1 MSKVQSK
8 LSSRLLAA
16 LLTVVMVLSMLPI
29 SAIPAFAAT
38 GDHTDWGVSITVKD
52 DNGEPLPGATVTYHI
67 DSVANGADFETGT
80 ATTDAAGSVEV
91 LTKDKYVEG
100 DLTLSA
106 TVSLTDY
113 VYADGSGALADV
125 AITSDDQD
133 FAIQM
138 KTTKITGVTVSATS
152 VTYDGEDHPAA
163 TVSGTKDGDTV
174 TYKLGEEAE
183 QSEMPT
189 IKEPGTYSLVVKV
202 QRDGFDD
209 FVKTVQPAVSK
220 ATIELNVVEYSAS
233 YDQNEHPALTVTG
246 LLDTDTVTYALNGG
260 DPMEEI
266 PTIKNVGD
274 YSVAIHVERYGHNDF
289 DHTYSNIHIV
299 ATTIEGLTATS
310 HQGTYDG
317 EYHDAVTV
325 SGTIDGDKIEYKL
338 GDDGSWSEDVPQIKD
353 AGNYTV
359 FVRVTRTN
367 YEVTSV
373 DVVPANAY
381 IAKATQTIEFTQT
394 VPTTITVDTSDA
406 SNNVYDFSASAEN
419 IIELSGNA
427 IQYTLI
433 DASADNVAIID
444 ENTGALTVQNAGIV
458 TVKAVRPGNNNYED
472 AVTYATV
479 TITMP
484 SDGLVSFGVSTKDYY
499 LDEVG
504 VVSEEV
510 ATKLHDDDNGA
521 LTYSIDKTNVGLKID
536 ATTGVVSISNRRTL
550 FKEMGKNGS
559 VVVVITV
566 NKAPG
571 TVTETE
577 WYFNNIF
584 DWGTREITREVYTA
598 ATATYTLTI
607 SYEAVP
613 EFDTVC
619 NITDPADT
627 GWYNA
632 DHPAIITPI
641 DDSKYLIALDEPENF
656 TSSITITEQG
666 TDTHSIFLKNITTR
680 RISAAIELNIKVDTV
695 APSTDNMKITYSE
708 SVLDKV
714 LSAVTFGY
722 YNPSV
727 TVTFE
732 ASDETSGLSH
742 LNWTYTREPG
752 ASTANLETEAGEIEF
767 DSDGKAELVLSGEDA
782 KQYRG
787 NLSFTA
793 TDIAGN
799 TSDVKNDT
807 DHVLIVDTIA
817 PNCEVSYADP
827 LHTVT
832 SGEKQQRYFNGD
844 VTLTITVTEN
854 NFYDE
859 EFVLKVSKDG
869 AEAEAVSPSWENA
882 LDESG
887 EVVDN
892 VFVGTYTLT
901 GDGDYVV
908 FAEYKDRSYNPEAS
922 SNNIVFEYESDVITI
937 DTINP
942 VVSFSFDQSKQETT
956 ISVVE
961 HNFRA
966 VDITATVDAKDRNG
980 NAVNANDL
988 TAELRSAS
996 WTQSGDTYTYTTK
1009 NYVNGIYNIR
1019 LDYKDLADRAGTFT
1033 GEEFI
1038 IDHDK
1043 PTAPVIEYS
1052 TSITDT
1058 VSGALTLGFYNPDVT
1073 ITFTSYDS
1081 YSGVDYFTWSY
1092 TRQED
1097 VSESNVA
1104 SYAETQL
1111 KATADDADKA
1121 KFTASI
1127 TLPLNEAEQLRGY
1140 IAATATDTY
1149 NNQSDKYTDSGKII
1163 VVDSVSPTMT
1173 VEYSEESNKVGS
1185 TLYYG
1190 SDKNGQVEVTLNV
1203 TEANF
1208 FSEDV
1213 VVKVAKNGAEAT
1225 RVSPTWTDVDADK
1238 HIGKFTISGDGHYV
1252 VTVEYTDRSTNEM
1265 SKYTSD
1271 TITLDTVKPV
1281 IVVDYQ
1287 NNNIINTLTDRD
1299 GNQREYFD
1307 KVQTAVVTITEH
1319 NFNADDVQFSIVGK
1333 DVTGAERNIDSL
1345 ITRSAWST
1353 NGDVHRI
1360 TITYS
1365 GDANYTF
1372 DVDYTD
1378 LVTNKADDYSPDYF
1392 TVDTVAPTV
1401 TSVTYSTSVLETVL
1415 QSVSFGFYN
1424 AKMTV
1429 TITATD
1435 DTAGVHKFDYSCLTA
1450 AGVSSVN
1457 AQLLDQAIE
1466 EANITYSN
1474 GGRTATMS
1482 FEIPKM
1488 VLGNDNQFNGTVKVD
1503 AIDRSNN
1510 KVEQSETKRIVVDN
1524 IAPTATVTYNDPVN
1538 SVDGISYYDGNING
1552 AITVNEANFYSDD
1565 VVVMV
1570 SKDGGAA
1577 QVLPTA
1583 WSDSSVDVHV
1593 GSFTL
1598 SEDGDYVITI
1608 TYRDKSGNTMADY
1621 TSNQLTL
1628 DTAIEE
1634 PTYIINGTPQSG
1646 DNGGAYKDETEV
1658 SFSFEDQNY
1667 DTNTIKL
1674 TRTRFDKVEDVTEEF
1689 IKALLNEKGGSGSFT
1704 IPEKVEYDGIY
1715 LLTITMTDKANHST
1729 ESHVRFTVNRFG
1741 SVYAYD
1747 DYLCSLIKDGGQYVK
1762 LDGDAAITKDL
1773 VITEYNA
1780 DRIVDGSL
1788 KILITRD
1795 SEPID
1800 VIYTNEP
1807 VDSTGWFE
1815 YVYTISKD
1823 NFKED
1828 GVYKI
1833 TISSED
1839 ATGNAS
1845 TSVPENSIDKDGAKI
1860 LDVMKFTVDTVAPE
1874 IRNIVNLENAIADR
1888 DAIIDGE
1895 LNVKY
1900 TLIDV
1905 GGLAKVEVYLNG
1917 ELIDTIEEFE
1927 NNNSYSGAFD
1937 INESNDVQTVR
1948 LVVTDLAGNVTDTA
1962 SDEFD
1967 PGDLYVFNDTVTVS
1981 TNFFVRWYRNTPL
1994 FWGSVGGVGVLAAGS
2009 SFFLA
2014 KNKKKKEEEVK

>member
-1 MSKVQSK
+1 MSKVISK
-8 LSSRLLAA
+8 GLSRFFATMLV
-16 LLTVVMVLSMLPI
+16 VVMVLSMLPLNSI
-29 SAIPAFAAT
+29 VVFAAT
-38 GDHTDWGVSITVKD
+38 EEHTDAVTITVKD
-52 DNGEPLPGATVTYHI
+52 DNGDSLPGVTVLYHI
-67 DSVANGADFETGT
+67 DSELNGADYKTGSIV
-80 ATTDAAGSVEV
+80 TDEYGCVEV
-91 LTKDKYVEG
+91 LAKDDFDAD

-106 TVSLTDY
+106 TASLADY
-113 VYADGSGALADV
+113 IYADGSGPISDV

-174 TYKLGEEAE
+174 TYKLGENDE

-189 IKEPGTYSLVVKV
+189 IKEPGTYSLLVKV
-202 QRDGFDD
+202 QRAGFDD
-209 FVKTVQPAVSK
+209 FTQTVQPVVSK

-246 LLDTDTVTYALNGG
+246 LLETDTVTYALNGG
-260 DPMEEI
+260 DPEEEI

-274 YSVAIHVERYGHNDF
+274 YSVTLHVERYGYNNF

-310 HQGTYDG
+310 YQGTYDG
-317 EYHDAVTV
+317 EDHDAVTV

-406 SNNVYDFSASAEN
+406 SNNVYDFSASGDN
-419 IIELSGNA
+419 LSENA
-427 IQYTLI
+427 IQYSLI
-433 DASADNVAIID
+433 DASADNVATID

-521 LTYSIDKTNVGLKID
+521 LTYSIDKTNVGLRID

-550 FKEMGKNGS
+550 FQEMGKNGI

-584 DWGTREITREVYTA
+584 DWGTREITREVYPA
-598 ATATYTLTI
+598 ATAKYTLTI
-607 SYEAVP
+607 SYEAAP

-632 DHPAIITPI
+632 DHPAIVTPI
-641 DDSKYLIALDEPENF
+641 DDNKYLVALDEPENF
-656 TSSITITEQG
+656 TSSITVTEQG
-666 TDTHSIFLKNITTR
+666 TDSHSIYLKDKTTR
-680 RISAAIELNIKVDTV
+680 RISAAIELNMKVDTV

-752 ASTANLETEAGEIEF
+752 ASTANLETETGEIEF
-767 DSDGKAELVLSGEDA
+767 DADGKAELVLSGEDA

-817 PNCEVSYADP
+817 PNCEVTYADP

-832 SGEKQQRYFNGD
+832 SGEKQQRYFSGD

-892 VFVGTYTLT
+892 TFVGTYNLT
-901 GDGDYVV
+901 GDGDYIV
-908 FAEYKDRSYNPEAS
+908 FAEYKDRSYQPEAE
-922 SNNIVFEYESDVITI
+922 SNNTIFGYESDIITI
-937 DTINP
+937 DTIDP
-942 VVSFSFDQSKQETT
+942 KVSFSFDQSKQQTT
-956 ISVVE
+956 FTVVE
-961 HNFRA
+961 HNFRP

-980 NAVNANDL
+980 NSVNANNL
-988 TAELRSAS
+988 TAELRAAE
-996 WTQSGDTYTYTTK
+996 WTQDGDTYTYSTS
-1009 NYVNGIYNIR
+1009 NYVNGIYNIK
-1019 LDYKDLADRAGTFT
+1019 LDYKDLADRTGTFT

-1038 IDHDK
+1038 IDRDK

-1058 VSGALTLGFYNPDVT
+1058 VLGALTLGFYNPDVT

-1111 KATADDADKA
+1111 KATADSSDKS

-1140 IAATATDTY
+1140 IAAVATDSY
-1149 NNQSDKYTDSGKII
+1149 KNNSDKYTDSGKVI
-1163 VVDSVSPTMT
+1163 VVDTVSPTMT

-1190 SDKNGQVEVTLNV
+1190 NDKSGQVEVTLNV

-1213 VVKVAKNGAEAT
+1213 VVKVSKNGAEAT
-1225 RVSPTWTDVDADK
+1225 RVTPSWKDVNADK
-1238 HIGKFTISGDGHYV
+1238 HVGKFTISGDGHYV
-1252 VTVEYTDRSTNEM
+1252 VTVEYTDRSANVM

-1271 TITLDTVKPV
+1271 TITLDTIKPV

-1287 NNNIINTLTDRD
+1287 NNNVINTLTDSD

-1345 ITRSAWST
+1345 ITKSAWST

-1378 LVTNKADDYSPDYF
+1378 LATNKADDYSPDYF

-1435 DTAGVHKFDYSCLTA
+1435 DTAGVHKFDYSYLTA

-1466 EANITYSN
+1466 EGNITYSN

-1488 VLGNDNQFNGTVKVD
+1488 VLGNDNQFNGTVQFD

-1510 KVEQSETKRIVVDN
+1510 KVEQAETKRVVVDN
-1524 IAPTATVTYNDPVN
+1524 ISPTATVAYNDPVN

-1552 AITVNEANFYSDD
+1552 TITVNEANFYSDD

-1570 SKDGGAA
+1570 SVNGGAA
-1577 QVLPTA
+1577 QVLPTT
-1583 WSDSSVDVHV
+1583 WSDTSVDIHV
-1593 GSFTL
+1593 GQFTL
-1598 SEDGDYVITI
+1598 TDDADYIVTI
-1608 TYRDKSGNTMADY
+1608 NYRDKSNNAMAEY
-1621 TSNQLTL
+1621 VSNQLTI
-1628 DTAIEE
+1628 DTSIDA
-1634 PTYIINGTPQSG
+1634 PVFTINDTPREG
-1646 DNGGAYKDETEV
+1646 DFGGAYNGDAEV
-1658 SFSFEDQNY
+1658 AFSFEDQNFDSY
-1667 DTNTIKL
+1667 TITL
-1674 TRTRFDKVEDVTEEF
+1674 TRTMLIETVDVTGEFVEEEIAEF
-1689 IKALLNEKGGSGSFT
+1689 GGTGTFT
-1704 IPEKVEYDGIY
+1704 IPEIVENDGIY
-1715 LLTITMTDKANHST
+1715 ILRISISDKANHT
-1729 ESHVRFTVNRFG
+1729 AESYVRFSINRFG
-1741 SVYAYD
+1741 STYDLTPVKDIINKYLQEEQNIVFTEINVNALDRDSIRIRLTKNGTPVDLVEGQDYTIVEIYNDGEWSQYEYTINKELFADDGTYSIAIYSVDAAGNVNENIDEAKNAEIAFGIDKTNPVVIPVDFESRKQYAVE
-1747 DYLCSLIKDGGQYVK
+1747 LKTVSVEIKDNLVLEAVK
-1762 LDGDAAITKDL
+1762 VL
-1773 VITEYNA
+1773 
-1780 DRIVDGSL
+1780 
-1788 KILITRD
+1788 
-1795 SEPID
+1795 
-1800 VIYTNEP
+1800 
-1807 VDSTGWFE
+1807 
-1815 YVYTISKD
+1815 
-1823 NFKED
+1823 
-1828 GVYKI
+1828 
-1833 TISSED
+1833 
-1839 ATGNAS
+1839 
-1845 TSVPENSIDKDGAKI
+1845 
-1860 LDVMKFTVDTVAPE
+1860 
-1874 IRNIVNLENAIADR
+1874 
-1888 DAIIDGE
+1888 
-1895 LNVKY
+1895 
-1900 TLIDV
+1900 
-1905 GGLAKVEVYLNG
+1905 LNG
-1917 ELIDTIEEFE
+1917 EEIEYQVDGETC
-1927 NNNSYSGAFD
+1927 SFD
-1937 INESNDVQTVR
+1937 IPESNSLQTVKIIA
-1948 LVVTDLAGNVTDTA
+1948 VDAAGNETEVLVED
-1962 SDEFD
+1962 F
-1967 PGDLYVFNDTVTVS
+1967 LVS
-1981 TNFFVRWYRNTPL
+1981 TNFFVRWFNNTPL
-1994 FWGSVGGVGVLAAGS
+1994 FIGTVGGAGALGIGAIAFALAR
-2009 SFFLA
+2009 
-2014 KNKKKKEEEVK
+2014 KKKKVAVK

>member
-1 MSKVQSK
+1 MSKVISK
-8 LSSRLLAA
+8 GLSRFFAA
-16 LLTVVMVLSMLPI
+16 MLVVVMVFSMLPLNSI
-29 SAIPAFAAT
+29 VVFAAT
-38 GDHTDWGVSITVKD
+38 EEHTDAVTITVKD
-52 DNGEPLPGATVTYHI
+52 ANGDPLPGVTVLYHI
-67 DSVANGADFETGT
+67 DSELNGVDYKTGSVV
-80 ATTDAAGSVEV
+80 TDEYGCVEV
-91 LTKDKYVEG
+91 LAKDDFVAD

-106 TVSLTDY
+106 TASLSDY
-113 VYADGSGALADV
+113 IYADGSGPISDV
-125 AITSDDQD
+125 EITSDDLD

-163 TVSGTKDGDTV
+163 TVSGTEDGDTV
-174 TYKLGEEAE
+174 TYKLGGEAE

-209 FVKTVQPAVSK
+209 FVTTVQPVVSK

-233 YDQNEHPALTVTG
+233 YDQNEHPALTVAG
-246 LLDTDTVTYALNGG
+246 LLDTDIVTYALNGG

-274 YSVAIHVERYGHNDF
+274 YSVAIHVERYGYNDF

-310 HQGTYDG
+310 YQGTYDG
-317 EYHDAVTV
+317 ENHDAVTV

-381 IAKATQTIEFTQT
+381 IAKATQTIEFTQD

-406 SNNVYDFSASAEN
+406 SNNAYDFSVSAEN
-419 IIELSGNA
+419 ISELSENS
-427 IQYTLI
+427 IQYSLI
-433 DASADNVAIID
+433 DASADNVATID
-444 ENTGALTVQNAGIV
+444 DNTGVLTVQNAGIV
-458 TVKAVRPGNNNYED
+458 TVKAVRPGSNNYED

-479 TITMP
+479 TVTMP
-484 SDGLVSFGVSTKDYY
+484 SDGLVNFDVSTKDYY
-499 LDEVG
+499 LEETG

-536 ATTGVVSISNRRTL
+536 ATTGVVTISNRRTL

-584 DWGTREITREVYTA
+584 DWGTREVTREVYPA
-598 ATATYTLTI
+598 ATASYTLTI
-607 SYEAVP
+607 SYEAAP

-619 NITDPADT
+619 NITDPAET

-632 DHPAIITPI
+632 DHPAIVTPI
-641 DDSKYLIALDEPENF
+641 DDSKYLVALDEPENF
-656 TSSITITEQG
+656 TSSVTITEQG
-666 TDTHSIFLKNITTR
+666 TDTHSIYLKDKTTR

-714 LSAVTFGY
+714 LPAVTFGY

-742 LNWTYTREPG
+742 LNWTYTRETD
-752 ASTANLETEAGEIEF
+752 ASTANLAVETGEIVF
-767 DSDGKAELVLSGEDA
+767 GADGKAELVLTGEDA

-787 NLSFTA
+787 NLSFTV
-793 TDIAGN
+793 TDNAGN
-799 TSDVKNDT
+799 TSDEKDDT
-807 DHVLIVDTIA
+807 DHVIVVDTIA
-817 PNCEVSYADP
+817 PNCVVSYADP

-832 SGEKQQRYFNGD
+832 LGEKQQRYFDDN

-854 NFYDE
+854 NFYSD
-859 EFVLKVSKDG
+859 EFVLKVSKNG
-869 AEAEAVSPSWENA
+869 AEAEAVTPTWENA
-882 LDESG
+882 KDENG
-887 EVVDN
+887 ETIDN

-908 FAEYKDRSYNPEAS
+908 SAEYKDRSYNPEAS
-922 SNNIVFEYESDVITI
+922 SNNTVFEYESDVITI

-942 VVSFSFDQSKQETT
+942 VVSFSFNQSKQETT
-956 ISVVE
+956 ITVVE

-966 VDITATVDAKDRNG
+966 IDITATVDAKDRNG
-980 NAVNANDL
+980 NAVDANDL

-996 WTQSGDTYTYTTK
+996 WAKSGDTYTYTTK
-1009 NYVNGIYNIR
+1009 NYVNGIYNIK
-1019 LDYKDLADRAGTFT
+1019 LDYKDLADRTGTFT

-1038 IDHDK
+1038 VDHDN
-1043 PTAPVIEYS
+1043 PTAPVIEFS

-1058 VSGALTLGFYNPDVT
+1058 VLGALTLGFYNPDVT

-1092 TRQED
+1092 TRQKD

-1111 KATADDADKA
+1111 KATADSSDKT

-1163 VVDSVSPTMT
+1163 VVDTVSPTMT
-1173 VEYSEESNKVGS
+1173 VEYSEESNKVGT

-1213 VVKVAKNGAEAT
+1213 VVKVAKNGTDAT
-1225 RVSPTWTDVDADK
+1225 RASPTWTDVDSDK

-1345 ITRSAWST
+1345 ITKSAWST

-1372 DVDYTD
+1372 DVDYID
-1378 LVTNKADDYSPDYF
+1378 LATNKADDFTPDYF
-1392 TVDTVAPTV
+1392 TVDKVAPTV
-1401 TSVTYSTSVLETVL
+1401 TSVTYSTSVLDTVL

-1435 DTAGVHKFDYSCLTA
+1435 DTAGVHRFDYSYLTA

-1466 EANITYSN
+1466 EASITYSN

-1482 FEIPKM
+1482 FDIPKM
-1488 VLGNDNQFNGTVKVD
+1488 VLGNDNQFNGTITFD
-1503 AIDRSNN
+1503 AVDRSNN
-1510 KVEQSETKRIVVDN
+1510 KVEQSETKRVVVDN
-1524 IAPTATVTYNDPVN
+1524 ISPTATVTYNDPVN
-1538 SVDGISYYDGNING
+1538 SENGISYYDGEING
-1552 AITVNEANFYSDD
+1552 TITITEANFYSDD

-1570 SKDGGAA
+1570 SVNGGAA
-1577 QVLPTA
+1577 QVLPTT
-1583 WSDSSVDVHV
+1583 WSDTSVDVHV
-1593 GSFTL
+1593 GQFTL
-1598 SEDGDYVITI
+1598 TDDADYIVTVN
-1608 TYRDKSGNTMADY
+1608 YRDKSNNAMAEY
-1621 TSNQLTL
+1621 VSNQLTI
-1628 DTAIEE
+1628 DTAIEA
-1634 PTYIINGTPQSG
+1634 PIFTINDLPQEG
-1646 DNGGAYKDETEV
+1646 DFGGAYNGDAEV
-1658 SFSFEDQNY
+1658 AFSFEDQNFDSY
-1667 DTNTIKL
+1667 TITL
-1674 TRTRFDKVEDVTEEF
+1674 TRTMLTDTVDVTGEFVEEEIAEF
-1689 IKALLNEKGGSGSFT
+1689 GGAGTFT
-1704 IPEKVEYDGIY
+1704 IPEIVENDGIY
-1715 LLTITMTDKANHST
+1715 ILRISIADKANHT
-1729 ESHVRFTVNRFG
+1729 AESYVRFSINRFG
-1741 SVYAYD
+1741 STYDLTPVKDIVNRYLQEEQDVVFTEINVNTLDRESIRIRLTKNGTPVDLVEGQDYTIVEIYNDGEWSQYEYTINRELFADDGTYSIAIYSVDAAGNVNENIDESKNAEIAFGIDKTNPVVIPVDFESGKQYAVE
-1747 DYLCSLIKDGGQYVK
+1747 LKTVSVEIKDNLV
-1762 LDGDAAITKDL
+1762 LEAVRVLLNGDEI
-1773 VITEYNA
+1773 EY
-1780 DRIVDGSL
+1780 RVDGETY
-1788 KILITRD
+1788 IFD
-1795 SEPID
+1795 
-1800 VIYTNEP
+1800 
-1807 VDSTGWFE
+1807 
-1815 YVYTISKD
+1815 
-1823 NFKED
+1823 
-1828 GVYKI
+1828 
-1833 TISSED
+1833 
-1839 ATGNAS
+1839 
-1845 TSVPENSIDKDGAKI
+1845 VPESNS
-1860 LDVMKFTVDTVAPE
+1860 L
-1874 IRNIVNLENAIADR
+1874 
-1888 DAIIDGE
+1888 
-1895 LNVKY
+1895 
-1900 TLIDV
+1900 
-1905 GGLAKVEVYLNG
+1905 
-1917 ELIDTIEEFE
+1917 
-1927 NNNSYSGAFD
+1927 
-1937 INESNDVQTVR
+1937 QTVR
-1948 LVVTDLAGNVTDTA
+1948 IIAVDAAGNETEVMVED
-1962 SDEFD
+1962 F
-1967 PGDLYVFNDTVTVS
+1967 LVS
-1981 TNFFVRWYRNTPL
+1981 TNFFVRWFNNTPL
-1994 FWGSVGGVGVLAAGS
+1994 FIGTVGGVGALGIGAIAFALVR
-2009 SFFLA
+2009 
-2014 KNKKKKEEEVK
+2014 KKKKEAVI

>member
-1 MSKVQSK
+1 MSKLRSK

-16 LLTVVMVLSMLPI
+16 LLSVVMVFSMLPL
-29 SAIPAFAAT
+29 AAVPAFAAT
-38 GDHTDWGVSITVKD
+38 ADHADWGVSVTVKD
-52 DNGEPLPGATVTYHI
+52 VNGQALPGASVTYHI
-67 DSVANGADFETGT
+67 DSVANGADYETGT
-80 ATTDAAGSVEV
+80 VTTDATGSVEI
-91 LTKDKYVEG
+91 LSKDKYVED

-106 TVSLTDY
+106 SVALSDY
-113 VYADGSGALADV
+113 VYADGSGTISNV
-125 AITSDDQD
+125 EITSDDQD
-133 FAIQM
+133 FAFEM
-138 KTTKITGVTVSATS
+138 KTTKITDVTITATS

-174 TYKLGEEAE
+174 TYRIGENDE

-189 IKEPGTYSLVVKV
+189 IKEPGTYSLLVKV

-209 FVKTVQPAVSK
+209 FVTTVQPVVSK

-246 LLDTDTVTYALNGG
+246 LLETDTVTYALNGG
-260 DPMEEI
+260 DPEEEI
-266 PTIKNVGD
+266 PAIKNVGD
-274 YSVAIHVERYGHNDF
+274 YSVAVHVERHGYNDF

-310 HQGTYDG
+310 YQGTYDG
-317 EYHDAVTV
+317 ENHDAVTV

-406 SNNVYDFSASAEN
+406 SNNVYYFSASGDNFSE
-419 IIELSGNA
+419 NA
-427 IQYTLI
+427 IQYSLI
-433 DASADNVAIID
+433 DASEDNVATID

-458 TVKAVRPGNNNYED
+458 TVKAVRLGNNNYED

-499 LDEVG
+499 FDEVA
-504 VVSEEV
+504 VVSEEA

-536 ATTGVVSISNRRTL
+536 ATTGVVSISNRRTF

-584 DWGTREITREVYTA
+584 DWGTREITREVYPA
-598 ATATYTLTI
+598 ATAKYTLTI
-607 SYEAVP
+607 SYEAAP

-632 DHPAIITPI
+632 DHPAIVTPI
-641 DDSKYLIALDEPENF
+641 DDSKYLVALDEPENF

-666 TDTHSIFLKNITTR
+666 TDSHSIYLKDKTTR
-680 RISAAIELNIKVDTV
+680 RISAAIELNIKVDTI

-727 TVTFE
+727 IVTFE

-752 ASTANLETEAGEIEF
+752 ASTANLETETGEIEF
-767 DSDGKAELVLSGEDA
+767 DADGKAELVLPGEDA

-787 NLSFTA
+787 NLSFTT

-901 GDGDYVV
+901 VDGDYVV
-908 FAEYKDRSYNPEAS
+908 FAEYKDRS
-922 SNNIVFEYESDVITI
+922 NNAGKLSDKYVTESAAYESDIITI
-937 DTINP
+937 DTIDP
-942 VVSFSFDQSKQETT
+942 EVSFSFDQSKQQTT
-956 ISVVE
+956 FTVVE
-961 HNFRA
+961 HNFRPI
-966 VDITATVDAKDRNG
+966 DITATVDAKDRNS
-980 NAVNANDL
+980 NSVNANDL
-988 TAELRSAS
+988 TVELRAAE
-996 WTQSGDTYTYTTK
+996 WTQDGDTYTYSTS
-1009 NYVNGIYNIR
+1009 NYVNGIYNIK
-1019 LDYKDLADRAGTFT
+1019 LDYKDLADRTGTFT

-1052 TSITDT
+1052 KSITDT
-1058 VSGALTLGFYNPDVT
+1058 VLGALTLGFYNPDVT

-1081 YSGVDYFTWSY
+1081 FSGVDYFTWSY
-1092 TRQED
+1092 TRQD
-1097 VSESNVA
+1097 DASESNVA
-1104 SYAETQL
+1104 SYAESQL
-1111 KATADDADKA
+1111 KATADSSDKS

-1140 IAATATDTY
+1140 IAAAATDTY
-1149 NNQSDKYTDSGKII
+1149 KNNSDKYTDSGKVI
-1163 VVDSVSPTMT
+1163 VVDTVSPTMT
-1173 VEYSEESNKVGS
+1173 VEYSEESNKVGA
-1185 TLYYG
+1185 TIYYG
-1190 SDKNGQVEVTLNV
+1190 NDKNGQVEVTLNV

-1213 VVKVAKNGAEAT
+1213 IVKVSKNGAEAT
-1225 RVSPTWTDVDADK
+1225 RVTPSWSDVNADK
-1238 HIGKFTISGDGHYV
+1238 HVGKFTISGDGHYV
-1252 VTVEYTDRSTNEM
+1252 VTVEYTDRSTNVM

-1271 TITLDTVKPV
+1271 TITLDTIKPA
-1281 IVVDYQ
+1281 IVVEYQ
-1287 NNNIINTLTDRD
+1287 NNNVINTLADRD
-1299 GNQREYFD
+1299 GNQRDYFD

-1319 NFNADDVQFSIVGK
+1319 NFNADDVQFDIVGK

-1345 ITRSAWST
+1345 ITKSAWST

-1378 LVTNKADDYSPDYF
+1378 LAINKADDYTPDYF

-1401 TSVTYSTSVLETVL
+1401 TSVTYSTSVLDTVL
-1415 QSVSFGFYN
+1415 SSVSFGFYN

-1435 DTAGVHKFDYSCLTA
+1435 DTAGVHKFDYSYLTA

-1466 EANITYSN
+1466 EGNITYSN

-1488 VLGNDNQFNGTVKVD
+1488 VLGNDNQFNGTVQFD

-1510 KVEQSETKRIVVDN
+1510 KVEQAETKRVVVDN

-1552 AITVNEANFYSDD
+1552 TITINEANFYSDD
-1565 VVVMV
+1565 VIVMV

-1577 QVLPTA
+1577 QVLPTT

-1593 GSFTL
+1593 GTFTL
-1598 SEDGDYVITI
+1598 SDDGDYVITI

-1628 DTAIEE
+1628 DTKIEE
-1634 PTYIINGTPQSG
+1634 PTYTINGTQQSG

-1658 SFSFEDQNY
+1658 TFNFEDQNY

-1689 IKALLNEKGGSGSFT
+1689 IKALLNDKGGSGNFT
-1704 IPEKVEYDGIY
+1704 IPEKVENDGIY
-1715 LLTITMTDKANHST
+1715 LLTITMTDKANHSI

-1762 LDGDAAITKDL
+1762 LDGNAAITKDL

-1780 DRIVDGSL
+1780 DKIVDGSL

-1795 SEPID
+1795 GELID

-1807 VDSTGWFE
+1807 IDSTGWFE

-1845 TSVPENSIDKDGAKI
+1845 TSVPDNSIDENGAKI
-1860 LDVMKFTVDTVAPE
+1860 LDVMTFTVDTVAPE

-1888 DAIIDGE
+1888 DAIVDGK

-1900 TLIDV
+1900 TMIDV
-1905 GGLAKVEVYLNG
+1905 GGLAKIEIYLNG
-1917 ELIDTIEEFE
+1917 EIIDTIEEFD
-1927 NNNSYSGAFD
+1927 NNNSFSGAFD

-1967 PGDLYVFNDTVTVS
+1967 PGELYVFNDAVTVS

-2014 KNKKKKEEEVK
+2014 KNKKKKEEVK